1 MSNVRR
7 QLKTAQHSIR
17 VVDPQGHD
25 ALSLLREAAI
35 EARTLYPEQ
44 HTESAL
50 WPSNPATP
58 PGGTYVIAY
67 ELERPIA
74 CGALRPIDTVA
85 VEVRRM
91 YVLKSARRSGVA
103 RQILV
108 ALEASAAQMGYN
120 VMRLETGNRQQPAMA
135 LYESFGFER
144 IESFGE
150 YVNDPTS
157 ICYEKHIARHAD
169 A

>member
-1 MSNVRR
+1 
-7 QLKTAQHSIR
+7 LKPVQHSIR
-17 VVDPQGHD
+17 VVNPQGED

-35 EARTLYPEQ
+35 EARALYPEL
-44 HTESAL
+44 HTEGAP
-50 WPSNPATP
+50 WPGNPPTP

-67 ELERPIA
+67 EVEIPVG
-74 CGALRPIDTVA
+74 CGALRPIDAAT

-103 RQILV
+103 RKILA
-108 ALEASAAQMGYN
+108 ALEASAARMGYK
-120 VMRLETGNRQQPAMA
+120 VMRLETGNRQHAAMA

-144 IESFGE
+144 IAPFGE
-150 YVNDPTS
+150 CMNDPTS
-157 ICYEKHIARHAD
+157 VCYEKHVAQHAG

>member
-1 MSNVRR
+1 MK
-7 QLKTAQHSIR
+7 LAQHSIR

-35 EARTLYPEQ
+35 EARVLYPEL
-44 HTESAL
+44 HSEDAP
-50 WPSNPATP
+50 WPSNPTTP
-58 PGGTYVIAY
+58 PGGTYIIAY
-67 ELERPIA
+67 ELERPVA

-103 RQILV
+103 RKILV

-120 VMRLETGNRQQPAMA
+120 VMRLETGNRQHPAMA

-144 IESFGE
+144 IAPFGE

-157 ICYEKHIARHAD
+157 ICYEKHITRHAD